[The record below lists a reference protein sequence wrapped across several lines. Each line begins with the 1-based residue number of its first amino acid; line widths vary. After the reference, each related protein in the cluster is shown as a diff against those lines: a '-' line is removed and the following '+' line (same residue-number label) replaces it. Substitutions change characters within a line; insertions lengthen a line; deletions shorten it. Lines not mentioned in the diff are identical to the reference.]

1 MRRFW
6 AVLLPLIFLL
16 FSCAPSKKK
25 SFYLFEL
32 ESRKIYARGK
42 TKLIFP
48 PFEGDIDGILLL
60 LPEKGQ
66 ACINLNNNPLCFSS
80 PSARPVKGRTVLKR
94 LRGNFTLILLQQSP
108 LYRGTLQKG
117 QRLDLGDK
125 EAKLY
130 TVLFRKKGNDLYS
143 LDFEILHGTFRAREK
158 GEYLI
163 LEGKGIEGW
172 KREMEDL
179 LKSSYIKIGSTTYQV
194 LQALPPSKRSFKYRF
209 ERNWRLSFYTIVLN
223 LPPEFG
229 IHPWFGDGVR
239 FKIMARINGGRWKTI
254 FFEKIKAGIKY
265 WDIKI
270 PESTQ
275 ELVFITEK
283 GSDLFGDGAFW
294 SRLFAYKKGKGEVIV
309 LISMDT
315 VRARSLSLYGNS
327 RKTTPFLDSWA
338 PSEARIY
345 MKAYTPHPWTLAAHR
360 AMFFS
365 TYYWEKPE
373 TSFVEKLQEKGYYT
387 AAFTGG
393 GLVAGEYGFAR
404 GFVTYYEYVNDIF
417 DPNSS
422 ALLFY
427 RVKEF
432 IDGHPGRRLFL
443 FLHTY
448 QAHSPYYPPDWA
460 AVFGQ
465 KGRLDINSAK
475 GGPSGSYSPLPDEI
489 KKRALALY
497 EEEIYTIDQ
506 RLLKPLVKYL
516 EKKGL
521 YSNSHLIILSDHGE
535 QFYEHGCWEHGYS
548 LYQEETRVP
557 LIVKSSKFGRG
568 REEKPFSLINIPW
581 LVSSIA
587 GFTPHPSWKE
597 PSSRIYMS
605 TTPGSSVFFFPLI
618 KAVISNDLK
627 LIENERLNKERF
639 RTPPERPRFEFYDLS
654 VDPLEKH
661 NVFLKRNLEAR
672 KLKALLRKFS
682 LAGEKK
688 GRLSEEE
695 KQRLRSLGYIE

>member
-1 MRRFW
+1 MRRVW
-6 AVLLPLIFLL
+6 IVLLPLIFLF
-16 FSCAPSKKK
+16 FSCSPSQKN
-25 SFYLFEL
+25 SFYLFES
-32 ESRKIYARGK
+32 ESKRIYAREK
-42 TKLIFP
+42 IKLIFP
-48 PFEGDIDGILLL
+48 PFEGNIDGVLLL
-60 LPEKGQ
+60 LPEKGRS
-66 ACINLNNNPLCFSS
+66 CIKVNNNIHCFSS
-80 PSARPVKGRTVLKR
+80 PSACLVKGRTVLKR
-94 LRGNFTLILLQQSP
+94 IKGNFTLILYQHPCLF
-108 LYRGTLQKG
+108 RGTLQKG
-117 QRLDLGDK
+117 QKVNLDEK
-125 EAKLY
+125 EAKVY
-130 TVLFRKKGNDLYS
+130 PVLFRKRGEKIYS
-143 LDFEILHGTFRAREK
+143 LNFEILKSAFTAREK

-163 LEGKGIEGW
+163 FEGEGIEGW
-172 KREMEDL
+172 KKKMEDV

-209 ERNWRLSFYTIVLN
+209 DRNWRLSFYTIVLN
-223 LPPEFG
+223 LPPEYG
-229 IHPWFGDGVR
+229 IRHWFGDGVR
-239 FKIMARINGGRWKTI
+239 FKIMAKINGGRWKTI

-283 GSDLFGDGAFW
+283 GRDLFGDGAFW
-294 SRLFAYKKGKGEVIV
+294 SRPFAYKRGKGEAII

-327 RKTTPFLDSWA
+327 RKTTPFLDGWA
-338 PSEARIY
+338 PSEAKIY

-373 TSFVEKLQEKGYYT
+373 ASFVEKLQEQGFYT

-427 RVKEF
+427 RAREF
-432 IDGHPGRRLFL
+432 IDSHPGRKLFL

-448 QAHSPYYPPDWA
+448 QAHSPYHPPDWA

-475 GGPSGSYSPLPDEI
+475 GGPSGSYSPLPEEI
-489 KKRALALY
+489 KERALSLY

-506 RLLKPLVKYL
+506 RLLKPLIEYL
-516 EKKGL
+516 QKKGL
-521 YSNSHLIILSDHGE
+521 YSRSHLIILSDHGE

-548 LYQEETRVP
+548 LYQEEIRVP
-557 LIVKSSKFGRG
+557 LVVKSSKLGKG
-568 REEKPFSLINIPW
+568 REEKPFSLIHIPW

-587 GFTPHPSWKE
+587 GFAPHPSWKK
-597 PSSRIYMS
+597 PSDKIYMS

-618 KAVISNDLK
+618 KAVVYNNMK
-627 LIENERLNKERF
+627 LIENDKLNREKF
-639 RTPPERPRFEFYDLS
+639 RTPPERPKFEFYDLN

-661 NVFLKRNLEAR
+661 NLFLKRNLEAK
-672 KLKALLRKFS
+672 KLKALLKKFS
-682 LAGEKK
+682 PAGERK